1 MTKARADDSKS
12 GAHIS
17 AGHFDNRRSWL
28 QASVG
33 TCGVDN
39 GPSGPI
45 LDAAARLQKFR
56 LCKYTARA
64 FPEISQLD
72 DGCAADQV

>member
-17 AGHFDNRRSWL
+17 AGHFGDRRAWL
-28 QASVG
+28 QASVSAR
-33 TCGVDN
+33 GVDN

-56 LCKYTARA
+56 LRKYTAGA